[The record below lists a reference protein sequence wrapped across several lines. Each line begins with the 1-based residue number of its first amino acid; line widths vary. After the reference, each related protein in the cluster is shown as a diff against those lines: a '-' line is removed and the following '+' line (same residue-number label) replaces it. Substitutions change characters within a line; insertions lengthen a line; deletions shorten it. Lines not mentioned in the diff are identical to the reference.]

1 MSLPDTLV
9 NSYRYTRHAEFSGT
23 VRASPE
29 QVFARLDDQTRLSAH
44 MSKRSWKMGWGK
56 METLL
61 DDQHGRAVGS
71 HIILRGRV
79 FGIPLYLDEVVTMRE
94 PPLRKQWAT
103 VGTPRLIVI
112 GPYTMGFAINDAVS
126 GRSHLRVDIAYDLP
140 TKGVARF
147 LGRLFGRSY
156 AKWCT
161 RQMVDDAR
169 RAFARE

>member
-1 MSLPDTLV
+1 MQR
-9 NSYRYTRHAEFSGT
+9 SYARHEEYSGT
-23 VRASPE
+23 IQATPQ

-56 METLL
+56 METLV
-61 DDQHGRAVGS
+61 DDQRGQAVGS

-79 FGIPLYLDEVVTMRE
+79 FGIPVYLDEVVTTRE

-103 VGTPRLIVI
+103 VSEPRLIVI
-112 GPYTMGFAINDAVS
+112 GSYRMGFAIHDAAS
-126 GRSHLRVDIAYDLP
+126 GQSHLRVDIDYDLP
-140 TKGVARF
+140 AKGVARF

-161 RQMVDDAR
+161 RQMVEDAQHS
-169 RAFARE
+169 FA